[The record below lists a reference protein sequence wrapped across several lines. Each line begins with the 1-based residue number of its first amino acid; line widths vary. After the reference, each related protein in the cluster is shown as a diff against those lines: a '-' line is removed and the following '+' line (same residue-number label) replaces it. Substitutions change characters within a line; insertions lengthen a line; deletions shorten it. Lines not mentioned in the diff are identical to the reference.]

1 MAARVPARAVRIAL
15 SPEQRA
21 YFFATMA
28 AKSEFEANPV
38 WLSTATSHPL

>member
-1 MAARVPARAVRIAL
+1 MAARVPVLAVRVAL
-15 SPEQRA
+15 SPQRA